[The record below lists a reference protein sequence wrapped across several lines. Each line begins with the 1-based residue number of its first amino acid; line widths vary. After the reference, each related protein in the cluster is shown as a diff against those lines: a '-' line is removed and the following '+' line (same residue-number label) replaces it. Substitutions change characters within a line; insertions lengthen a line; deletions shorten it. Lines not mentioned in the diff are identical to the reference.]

1 MHMLRRKLEEVL
13 TDQTPNLLIDLRR
26 KEDYRKE
33 TIPGAVNIF
42 YEELQR
48 QLYRLPKNKRIYLF
62 CYTGETSDEITEDLL
77 KKGYDAFSI
86 EGGYHSY
93 LRYKLKRMRL

>member
-1 MHMLRRKLEEVL
+1 MFRRNLEDVLRDTAPKM
-13 TDQTPNLLIDLRR
+13 LIDLRR

-42 YEELQR
+42 HGDFQR
-48 QLYRLPKNKRIYLF
+48 YVHRLPKDKRVYLF
-62 CYTGETSDEITEDLL
+62 CYTGETSDEIAEELS
-77 KKGYDAFSI
+77 KKGYDTFSI

-93 LRYKLKRMRL
+93 LRYKLKQMRL